1 MMVHWIKKKKTEISP
16 FHLLNS
22 KKQNS
27 SLPLVQAGCLEIEE
41 RKKEI
46 FFFSVADQNFKG
58 GEGMLMQLGRDGL
71 TQCLRL
77 FKIPDKTLEIPMQQI
92 LQDIEK
98 KNLFLFLQYNFE
110 CVSVET
116 LSVLELPSF
125 IGIVYMF
132 LVL

>member
-1 MMVHWIKKKKTEISP
+1 M
-16 FHLLNS
+16 
-22 KKQNS
+22 
-27 SLPLVQAGCLEIEE
+27 QAGCLEIEE

-92 LQDIEK
+92 LQDIGK
-98 KNLFLFLQYNFE
+98 KKICFSFY
-110 CVSVET
+110 SII
-116 LSVLELPSF
+116 LSVYLLRLYQSLN
-125 IGIVYMF
+125 YQ
-132 LVL
+132 VL